1 MQKLEVTE
9 ISISPELMGLTIGA
23 KNMETDEEYAIS
35 MDASMIG
42 FARDAFGAIL
52 GNIGLNSIVQATQGT
67 AQQSASIETD
77 EEDQNK
83 DDVPEPKDAAE

>member
-1 MQKLEVTE
+1 
-9 ISISPELMGLTIGA
+9 MGLTIGA
-23 KNMETDEEYAIS
+23 KNMKTDEAYTIS

-52 GNIGLNSIVQATQGT
+52 GNIGLNSIVQATHGT
-67 AQQSASIETD
+67 AQQSASAETD

-83 DDVPEPKDAAE
+83 DDAPEPEDVAE